1 MKLEEGQAV
10 LEFLSSRSILTASPD
25 PCSDRFAD
33 LVFFLVQHC
42 GQLDL
47 DTKCRLVNENMMS
60 KVRNAEFSCICFLQ
74 SLTDRVANESV

>member
-10 LEFLSSRSILTASPD
+10 LELLSSRSILTASPD

-60 KVRNAEFSCICFLQ
+60 KDDALENSFNILHMLVRIYGAS
-74 SLTDRVANESV
+74 AA